1 VNAKNAPNPALTLT
15 RLLLRSRLHEGRA
28 PNALLAQSRVAIAG
42 QVTRIVGRKKVEREG
57 RSGQRKMKD
66 YPQNPQ
72 EWRAAIRKGLGM
84 DDNEARMAYQAET
97 FAYEQLEQWLM
108 STYKQGYSSDFVPAL
123 RRNLKGLAGRV
134 YGNEDEPYWPGS
146 DVA

>member
-1 VNAKNAPNPALTLT
+1 
-15 RLLLRSRLHEGRA
+15 
-28 PNALLAQSRVAIAG
+28 
-42 QVTRIVGRKKVEREG
+42 
-57 RSGQRKMKD
+57 MKD

-84 DDNEARMAYQAET
+84 DDDEARMAYQAET
-97 FAYEQLEQWLM
+97 FAYKQLEQWLM

-146 DVA
+146 DEA